1 MNYKRLFDIEVFGFK
16 RENGDDVNVI
26 TLESLCFISSLSE
39 EFFHEIFSMCDNDE
53 FFNENFFTIDG
64 IGPCVTK
71 SMVEFFLFALG
82 KYNIYLSSPFVAQK
96 ALHGSFDALLVFA
109 VSEIRK
115 RTKHLEC
122 REGYISTIERKSNS
136 SLFELSF
143 NEFKTCCL
151 GIADVIPFAR
161 DISLAE
167 IFPFRGYVSLMI
179 AMDRLDLFTDKST
192 LLNNDKDAIV
202 KSEFGDGSRD
212 NFSLNIKGLRLL
224 INFVNR
230 NNDSL
235 ILLKDKSWP
244 IIDHLK
250 R

>member
-16 RENGDDVNVI
+16 RENGDDANVI
-26 TLESLCFISSLSE
+26 TLESLCFVSSLSE

-71 SMVEFFLFALG
+71 SMVEFCLFALG
-82 KYNIYLSSPFVAQK
+82 KYNIHLSSPFIAKK
-96 ALHGSFDALLVFA
+96 ALYGSFDVLLVFA
-109 VSEIRK
+109 ASEIRK

-143 NEFKTCCL
+143 NEFKSCCL

-167 IFPFRGYVSLMI
+167 ILPFRGYVSLMI
-179 AMDRLDLFTDKST
+179 AMDRLDLFTEKST
-192 LLNNDKDAIV
+192 LLKNDKDAIV

-212 NFSLNIKGLRLL
+212 NFSLNIKGVRLL
-224 INFVNR
+224 IDYVNR
-230 NNDSL
+230 NSDFLKSL
-235 ILLKDKSWP
+235 KK
-244 IIDHLK
+244 
-250 R
+250 